1 MNKSQIFKAAHAL
14 TKATVQ
20 AGDSYAVTF
29 AAALRIVIAES
40 KAPSYTFDSVMAA
53 FKAAA
58 HSANQ
63 HKLNTEKGISAKAR
77 AFFEQKFE
85 ADWAAKNKDMRNPRN
100 QVALGL
106 STRNAMTL
114 RCVNM
119 LYLTNTDLNAV
130 LTMLN
135 LDSDLIDKP
144 ASRSRAIKAAF
155 AAV

>member
-14 TKATVQ
+14 TKAAHV
-20 AGDSYAVTF
+20 AGESYRVTF
-29 AAALRIVIAES
+29 GAALRIVIAES
-40 KAPSYTFDSVMAA
+40 KATACTFESVMAA

-58 HSANQ
+58 YAEATARWNNE
-63 HKLNTEKGISAKAR
+63 KLVTKLR
-77 AFFEQKFE
+77 TFVEQKFE
-85 ADWAAKNKDMRNPRN
+85 ADWIAKNKDMRNPRN

>member
-14 TKATVQ
+14 TKLVNK
-20 AGDSYAVTF
+20 AGDSYQVTF
-29 AAALRIVIAES
+29 AAALRIIIADN
-40 KAPSYTFDSVMAA
+40 KAPAYTFESVMAA

-58 HSANQ
+58 HAANQ

-85 ADWAAKNKDMRNPRN
+85 SDWVAKNKDMRNPRN

-119 LYLTNTDLNAV
+119 PYLTNTDLNA
-130 LTMLN
+130 LLSI
-135 LDSDLIDKP
+135 LGLSSDLIDKP

-155 AAV
+155 AAI